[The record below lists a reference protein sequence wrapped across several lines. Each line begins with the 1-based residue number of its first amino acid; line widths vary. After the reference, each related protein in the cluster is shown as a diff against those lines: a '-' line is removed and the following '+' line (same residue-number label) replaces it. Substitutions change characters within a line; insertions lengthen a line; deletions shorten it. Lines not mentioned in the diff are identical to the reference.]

1 MNRMTRRMLM
11 ILGMMGM
18 VVAASCTSY
27 ASKEELAQLD
37 ERRAKLKSMENEIT
51 TLTGDRKKAEQDVQQ
66 RRQKLDQAKK
76 EKELVL
82 QRLQEIEKANQGQ

>member
-11 ILGMMGM
+11 LCMMMGM
-18 VVAASCTSY
+18 AVAASCTTY
-27 ASKEELAQLD
+27 ASKEDLAQLD
-37 ERRAKLKSMENEIT
+37 ERRAQVKSMENKVTE
-51 TLTGDRKKAEQDVQQ
+51 LTSERKKAEQEVQQ
-66 RRQKLDQAKK
+66 KRQKLDQAKK

>member
-11 ILGMMGM
+11 LCVMMGM

-37 ERRAKLKSMENEIT
+37 ERRAQVKTMENKVTE
-51 TLTGDRKKAEQDVQQ
+51 LTGERKKAEQEVQQ
-66 RRQKLDQAKK
+66 KRQKLDQAKK

>member
-1 MNRMTRRMLM
+1 MNRMTRRLLMLC
-11 ILGMMGM
+11 GVVGM

-37 ERRAKLKSMENEIT
+37 ERRAQVKSMENKIT
-51 TLTGDRKKAEQDVQQ
+51 ELTGERKKAEQEVQQ
-66 RRQKLDQAKK
+66 KRQKLDQAKK